1 MKRPSSVVIAFLAAS
16 ITNCLASDLSKNDP
30 MTPVP
35 LPAQVSASEG
45 IAELPGTRLDYW
57 DTGGEG
63 PAIVLLHP
71 ATGSA
76 LIWAYQQPVF
86 AKAGYR
92 VIAYSRRGH
101 HNSAPVP
108 QDNPGTTVDDL
119 HNLIG
124 LLGVGKF
131 HVVGSAAG
139 CAVAIDYAL
148 SHPERLLSITLA
160 GGTGGV
166 RDLD

>member
-101 HNSAPVP
+101 HNAAPVP
-108 QDNPGTTVDDL
+108 QDNPGTGWMT
-119 HNLIG
+119 
-124 LLGVGKF
+124 
-131 HVVGSAAG
+131 
-139 CAVAIDYAL
+139 C
-148 SHPERLLSITLA
+148 T
-160 GGTGGV
+160 T
-166 RDLD
+166 

>member
-1 MKRPSSVVIAFLAAS
+1 MRWKLYSLSACGAAM
-16 ITNCLASDLSKNDP
+16 LL
-30 MTPVP
+30 
-35 LPAQVSASEG
+35 
-45 IAELPGTRLDYW
+45 
-57 DTGGEG
+57 GG
-63 PAIVLLHP
+63 V
-71 ATGSA
+71 

-108 QDNPGTTVDDL
+108 QDNPGTAVDDL

-124 LLGVGKF
+124 LLGIGKF

-166 RDLD
+166 RDPLRARLGRAPNRGYRGRVHPRRAGPPLDRWRRDGFLGGGDHDGPADGS